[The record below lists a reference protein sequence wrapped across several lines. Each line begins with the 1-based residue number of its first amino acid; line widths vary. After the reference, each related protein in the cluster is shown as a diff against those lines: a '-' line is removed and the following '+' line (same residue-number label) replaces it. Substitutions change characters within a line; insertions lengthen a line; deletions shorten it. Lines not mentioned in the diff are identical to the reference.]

1 MISGLALGYFF
12 LNAATPDVFSGRPLL
27 TSIPKF
33 FKIFKSRLLSDKWDF
48 YSMSE

>member
-12 LNAATPDVFSGRPLL
+12 LNAAKPDIFSGRPFS

-33 FKIFKSRLLSDKWDF
+33 LKIFKTRLLSDKWDF

>member
-12 LNAATPDVFSGRPLL
+12 LNAAKPGIFSGRPFL
-27 TSIPKF
+27 TLIPKL
-33 FKIFKSRLLSDKWDF
+33 FKLFKTRALSDKWDF